1 MLFMHRKHIT
11 LYTVK
16 KKILVNN
23 YKYVWNM
30 AAMTF
35 FTLYCYFFPFII
47 IYCQYIAVTHYS
59 VIYYCNTFTFPS
71 NKLCKG
77 LQFQNQLLYHVAQC
91 CCIARAQFVFFST
104 AGCLMMVWTCGRSE
118 PVKSPASKKAE
129 SWRMRKRRVSQWVC
143 LSQTCKEH
151 RGLLQTLCE
160 RKKKCFQLWKITKCK
175 WLRHLIRQNSNV
187 AIWGD
192 YCRRSDVHWGL
203 TTEAG
208 FQSRTLLWTYV
219 KWARCEEA
227 RCCYIIEM
235 LSRLK

>member
-1 MLFMHRKHIT
+1 MPTRPARLEAGLTHLILQLLILCGDGFPDGYKTSHSHAHCLAHPVYGCKGALGLLWLVFMIYQSGDLQEHVKGKKGERPMLFMHRKHIT

-91 CCIARAQFVFFST
+91 CCIARAQFGFFST
-104 AGCLMMVWTCGRSE
+104 AGCLMMV
-118 PVKSPASKKAE
+118 
-129 SWRMRKRRVSQWVC
+129 
-143 LSQTCKEH
+143 
-151 RGLLQTLCE
+151 
-160 RKKKCFQLWKITKCK
+160 
-175 WLRHLIRQNSNV
+175 
-187 AIWGD
+187 
-192 YCRRSDVHWGL
+192 
-203 TTEAG
+203 
-208 FQSRTLLWTYV
+208 
-219 KWARCEEA
+219 
-227 RCCYIIEM
+227 
-235 LSRLK
+235 